1 MQKLKEF
8 LPPFLIRKLTGLF
21 YGWRGN
27 YKNWSEAKSR
37 STGYDQDLILEKVKA
52 SLLKVKNGEAI
63 CERDSVIFDKIEY
76 SFPLL
81 TSLLWIANVKGNK
94 LNLIDFGGSLG
105 SSYFQNKL
113 FLNNVDLTW
122 NIVEQEK
129 FVICGQEH
137 FENNQLHFYKSIEDC
152 IENTKP
158 DVLLCSSVLQ
168 YIESPYTLIVTSELK
183 FVLVINID
191 LNLAPVAGAAVYL
204 MVATSLNLK
213 LKSATGN
220 TIVKVGAPTSVV
232 VGGVSTFEHDAVID
246 ATNAKA
252 AIDLNICFIIFC
264 LLVFYLFANKSYYIN
279 CNK

>member
-1 MQKLKEF
+1 MQNLKEF

-137 FENNQLHFYKSIEDC
+137 FENNQLLFYNSIEDC

-168 YIESPYTLIVTSELK
+168 YIESPYTLISLFLKQNIEFIIIDRTPFVKGKERITIQKVHPNIYDARYPCWFFNEARFVSQFLEKYELITDFNSLDISNIKSEFKGFL
-183 FVLVINID
+183 F
-191 LNLAPVAGAAVYL
+191 
-204 MVATSLNLK
+204 K
-213 LKSATGN
+213 LK
-220 TIVKVGAPTSVV
+220 K
-232 VGGVSTFEHDAVID
+232 
-246 ATNAKA
+246 
-252 AIDLNICFIIFC
+252 
-264 LLVFYLFANKSYYIN
+264 
-279 CNK
+279 